1 MVRLE
6 SKSKNTARKYK
17 MIKLSQRFWVNIR
30 EKQIVDQSIKY
41 GNHLQ
46 KETVVSPLIEGLPDE
61 AGS

>member
-1 MVRLE
+1 
-6 SKSKNTARKYK
+6 